1 MSYLKWCMNL
11 CILFLLQDT
20 SLYDKNYINY
30 YDKEKLWN
38 QMKFRKIQGLNKKIS
53 TIIKVKYK

>member
-1 MSYLKWCMNL
+1 MNL